1 MATETTL
8 SPDQYDEAGTRLQGR
23 RLILARVVWVM
34 LAALTLGLLIA
45 SIPGYFAFIHV
56 VCTGALVTCR
66 NNGQLT
72 PVDMRAI
79 QALGFALNFYAT
91 YWVALYIVFIVG
103 FATIGALIFWR
114 KSDDRMALFASLAL
128 IMFPAGSNSS
138 ELATLPSAWALP
150 GQFVAFL
157 GNSFLFLFF
166 YLFPT
171 GRFVPR
177 WTRWL
182 WVGVLVFW
190 AAYSFFPSLS
200 FNSQSSILFAVLLL
214 GFVGSA
220 LGAQIYRYRRVS
232 NRAQQQQ
239 TKWVVY
245 GISTGLG
252 SVLVL
257 ELFSTFFPSLTQGL
271 FVNLILGTAFY
282 LALFLIPLSIGVAI
296 LRSHLFDIDILI
308 HRTLVYGS
316 LTVILALFYFVSVFV
331 LQSLVSIFTGHIST
345 SSQSP
350 FVLVVSTLAIIALFQ
365 PLRRRLQAL
374 IDRRFY
380 RSKYDAA
387 RTLAAFSKTLSSE
400 MDLNQLREDLLAV
413 VQETMQPSHVSLW
426 LRDPEASRGRNT
438 RLLPEIDEELKN
450 SL

>member
-1 MATETTL
+1 MATKPIP
-8 SPDQYDEAGTRLQGR
+8 SPDRSVDAGTRLHGR
-23 RLILARVVWVM
+23 WLILARVVWVM

-45 SIPGYFAFIHV
+45 SIPSTFAFLHI
-56 VCTGALVTCR
+56 VCTGAIATCR
-66 NNGQLT
+66 NNGQLI
-72 PVDMRAI
+72 PVDLHTI
-79 QALGFALNFYAT
+79 QALGFSIDFYAT
-91 YWVALYIVFIVG
+91 YWVALYIGFIVG

-128 IMFPAGSNSS
+128 IMFPAGFNSS

-182 WVGVLVFW
+182 WIGVVVFW
-190 AAYSFFPSLS
+190 AVDSFFPTLS
-200 FNSQSSILFAVLLL
+200 FNSSILFSVLLL

-220 LGAQIYRYRRVS
+220 LGSQIYRYRRVS

-252 SVLVL
+252 SFLVL
-257 ELFSTFFPSLTQGL
+257 ELFSTFFPSIVQSL
-271 FVNLILGTAFY
+271 FVNVILGTAFY
-282 LALFLIPLSIGVAI
+282 LALFIIPLSIGVAI
-296 LRSHLFDIDILI
+296 LRSRLFDIDILI
-308 HRTLVYGS
+308 NRTLVYGS
-316 LTVILALFYFVSVFV
+316 LTVILALFYFVSIFV

-345 SSQSP
+345 SAQSP
-350 FVLVVSTLAIIALFQ
+350 FVLVISTLGLYALFQ
-365 PLRRRLQAL
+365 PLRFRIQTL

-380 RSKYDAA
+380 RFKYDAA
-387 RTLAAFSKTLSSE
+387 RTLAEFSKTLSNE
-400 MDLNQLREDLLAV
+400 VDLNKLREDLLAV

-426 LRDPEASRGRNT
+426 LRDPDASKERNT
-438 RLLPEIDEELKN
+438 RLLPDINNE
-450 SL
+450 S